1 MRLDDKNKKENRH
14 STAREQFVAR
24 LTSALRAIECDPA
37 PTRIAR
43 AFNLR
48 YPSEAVTIQAVRR
61 WMQGESYPTD
71 GKLTA
76 LATWLNVDPAWL
88 RFGESQAHP
97 APDFAIAHH
106 DDLER
111 DLALL
116 NPAER
121 ELIRKMTDLILEVRV
136 SRQPAKT
143 NS

>member
-1 MRLDDKNKKENRH
+1 MDEKSKKEHRT
-14 STAREQFVAR
+14 SGAREQFVTR
-24 LTSALRAIECDPA
+24 LTEALKAVDCDAA

-71 GKLTA
+71 AKLTA
-76 LATWLNVDPAWL
+76 LANWLHVDPAWL
-88 RFGESQAHP
+88 RFGDTDAHP
-97 APDFAIAHH
+97 TPDFASANH
-106 DDLER
+106 DGLER

-121 ELIRKMTDLILEVRV
+121 QLLRKMTDLILEVRV
-136 SRQPAKT
+136 ARQIVKPR
-143 NS
+143 N